1 MKSKTFIIDNLIQR
15 CQYTL
20 NKIDR
25 STLEE
30 AIEFQCYRLD
40 LECII
45 VEPDYNDSYKRPI
58 AIIPSMKL
66 IDIVEVLNNSEA
78 IEPRMIDV
86 LVLPITKKIEHKFNT
101 TIGGRIWYVNKFT
114 SMSAYGISFNNG
126 SFFNDEEICDLKYT
140 VFTETVDRQS
150 IKVKVI
156 KL

>member
-1 MKSKTFIIDNLIQR
+1 MKSKTFIIDNLIQI

-78 IEPRMIDV
+78 NTRLSRFSLLESKIV
-86 LVLPITKKIEHKFNT
+86 SLLPDQPF
-101 TIGGRIWYVNKFT
+101 
-114 SMSAYGISFNNG
+114 SP
-126 SFFNDEEICDLKYT
+126 L
-140 VFTETVDRQS
+140 
-150 IKVKVI
+150 
-156 KL
+156 